1 MAENGVQDG
10 AWLVLLPSAARRDAA
25 CTVAPAADTGA
36 PSRAAIRAATASEE
50 SVAKEDRDM
59 KGVLQLLSEFFIRP
73 SDEDGDGAAGRGGDG
88 SSPEDASLQQLQE
101 MGTLTFQCLYM
112 KKTLLHTKVILLV
125 V

>member
-10 AWLVLLPSAARRDAA
+10 AWLVLLPSAARRAAA
-25 CTVAPAADTGA
+25 CTVAPAADAGA

-73 SDEDGDGAAGRGGDG
+73 SDEDGDRAAARGGAG

-101 MGTLTFQCLYM
+101 MGT
-112 KKTLLHTKVILLV
+112 
-125 V
+125 

>member
-1 MAENGVQDG
+1 
-10 AWLVLLPSAARRDAA
+10 
-25 CTVAPAADTGA
+25 
-36 PSRAAIRAATASEE
+36 
-50 SVAKEDRDM
+50 M